1 MYNRYIPNGTS
12 YTRVTEEEPH
22 SGRTTVPPGSGQG
35 RETFSPPPPQGGEGS
50 HKKASSWLTG
60 LLKRF
65 QLEDLDSGDILLL
78 LILLFLFIDGDDLEL
93 LITLA
98 LLILLGLG
106 GKESSDA

>member
-12 YTRVTEEEPH
+12 YARVVEDAPPRSEPAPARAH
-22 SGRTTVPPGSGQG
+22 RSRQ
-35 RETFSPPPPQGGEGS
+35 EPPPPRENAQGR
-50 HKKASSWLTG
+50 AASWLSS
-60 LLKRF
+60 LLKRL
-65 QLEDLDSGDILLL
+65 QLEDLDTGDILLL

-106 GKESSDA
+106 KKEKEPSD

>member
-12 YTRVTEEEPH
+12 YARVVEDASPRSEQAPAGAHRSRQE
-22 SGRTTVPPGSGQG
+22 Q
-35 RETFSPPPPQGGEGS
+35 EPPPPRENAQGR
-50 HKKASSWLTG
+50 AASWLSS
-60 LLKRF
+60 LLKRL
-65 QLEDLDSGDILLL
+65 QLEDLDTGDILLL

-106 GKESSDA
+106 KKEKEPSD

>member
-12 YTRVTEEEPH
+12 YARAVEDA
-22 SGRTTVPPGSGQG
+22 PPRSEQAPAGAHRSRQ
-35 RETFSPPPPQGGEGS
+35 EPPPPRENAQGR
-50 HKKASSWLTG
+50 AASWLSS
-60 LLKRF
+60 LLKCL
-65 QLEDLDSGDILLL
+65 QLEDLDTGDILLL

-106 GKESSDA
+106 KKEKEPSD

>member
-12 YTRVTEEEPH
+12 YA
-22 SGRTTVPPGSGQG
+22 QG
-35 RETFSPPPPQGGEGS
+35 RGGCPAPLRAGPCRSAQVQAGAGAPSPQGERPGTGRLLL
-50 HKKASSWLTG
+50 SS
-60 LLKRF
+60 LLKRL
-65 QLEDLDSGDILLL
+65 QLEDLDTGDILLL

-106 GKESSDA
+106 KKEKEPSD